1 MYCDTMMG
9 INFNPTYYVDISRYM
24 KDKIKSIFCHKSQN
38 PKRFVNLVCLMNS
51 YRAAQCNAPK
61 GEYAEAYF
69 FENSFPFSDIRNM
82 LPKSFKIRPF
92 HIENINGFL

>member
-1 MYCDTMMG
+1 
-9 INFNPTYYVDISRYM
+9 
-24 KDKIKSIFCHKSQN
+24 
-38 PKRFVNLVCLMNS
+38 MNS